1 LHIVIVTGPSGSGKT
16 SALHALE
23 DMGYYAVDNLPVPLL
38 TQFVDLLDKAQEASR
53 AAVVIDARSG
63 RRIKEHDQ
71 IFSGLRELGHE
82 LEVLFL
88 DAPDNVL
95 VRRFSETRRKHPLN
109 PDDLPRGIKAERELL
124 EGLRQEARVVIDTGP
139 HTAHKLKGL
148 IWKRYGSPAG
158 DMAITLASF
167 GFKKGV
173 PHEADMVFDVRFL
186 PNPYFEDELT
196 ALPGT
201 DSRVKAYVFAG
212 EEAEAFL
219 EKTVDLIAYLV
230 PLYVKEG
237 KAYLTVATGCTGG
250 RHRSV
255 AVTEALRE
263 RLSERG
269 ITVSVRHRDVDRT

>member
-1 LHIVIVTGPSGSGKT
+1 MHIVIVTGPSGSGKT

-23 DMGYYAVDNLPVPLL
+23 DMGFYAVDNLPVPLL

-71 IFSGLRELGHE
+71 IFAGLRELGHE

-95 VRRFSETRRKHPLN
+95 VRRFSETRRKHPIN
-109 PDDLPRGIKAERELL
+109 PDDLPEGIKAERELL
-124 EGLRQEARVVIDTGP
+124 EGLRQEARMIIDTGP
-139 HTAHKLKGL
+139 LTAHKLKGL
-148 IWKRYGSPAG
+148 IWKRYSRPEGEL
-158 DMAITLASF
+158 AITLTSF

-173 PHEADMVFDVRFL
+173 PAEADMVFDVRFL
-186 PNPYFEDELT
+186 PNPYFEPELT

-201 DSRVKAYVFAG
+201 DSRVKAYVFTG
-212 EEAEAFL
+212 DEAESFL

-263 RLSERG
+263 RLKERG
-269 ITVSVRHRDVDRT
+269 ITASVRHRDVNRT